1 MHCTCLIMIFSI
13 YTCKL
18 AFVERSYCSPSTIP
32 KVFYHVTKEGVKLF
46 FKYATGNEKG
56 NH

>member
-1 MHCTCLIMIFSI
+1 MHCTCLIMNFSI